1 MGYACPV
8 CGDPQ
13 ADTGHLAN
21 HLAFTAIL
29 GGEDHERWLDEHAP
43 GWSEEGKAELA
54 ERVVEYAE
62 EMEFPQVF
70 EDTTAGNDSG
80 MDYAPGNDQR
90 HGDVLGGNPE
100 WSQPGESSDPEVE
113 RILAEAREM
122 TRQMREP
129 GARGNDDQAALGEAD
144 EDRGGGAGGD
154 EGG

>member
-29 GGEDHERWLDEHAP
+29 GGDDHERWLDEHTP
-43 GWSEEGKAELA
+43 GWSKEGTAELA
-54 ERVVEYAE
+54 ERVVEHAE

-70 EDTTAGNDSG
+70 EDTTTGNDSG
-80 MDYAPGNDQR
+80 MDHAPGNDQR
-90 HGDVLGGNPE
+90 HRDVPGGYPE
-100 WSQPGESSDPEVE
+100 RSQRSRSSDPEVE

-122 TRQMREP
+122 TRQMRES
-129 GARGNDDQAALGEAD
+129 GVRENDDPAALGEAD
-144 EDRGGGAGGD
+144 EDRGGGAGDD
-154 EGG
+154 ESG